1 LTSPVEVV
9 AVDLVEV
16 PDEEVVI
23 ACQDGRAV
31 LAHPWQVV
39 IQIEYPLGDH
49 EHLLQVDEH
58 PPGRLRTC
66 LVLELP
72 HGQMAH
78 ELSTPTTVAVLRM
91 VPVDARLL
99 GRLVE
104 GLLPLV
110 MPLVL
115 DHVHLRTVEEIA
127 GAQVPRLLLGECLRP
142 RLELV
147 ATTHGVT
154 RLELR
159 TRAHMTLLRPAL
171 HLVPQLLVQ

>member
-1 LTSPVEVV
+1 
-9 AVDLVEV
+9 
-16 PDEEVVI
+16 
-23 ACQDGRAV
+23 
-31 LAHPWQVV
+31 
-39 IQIEYPLGDH
+39 
-49 EHLLQVDEH
+49 
-58 PPGRLRTC
+58 
-66 LVLELP
+66 VLELP

-91 VPVDARLL
+91 APVDARLL

-115 DHVHLRTVEEIA
+115 DRVHLRTVEEIA

-142 RLELV
+142 HLELV

-154 RLELR
+154 RPELR
-159 TRAHMTLLRPAL
+159 TRAPTTLLRPAL